1 MFINELEWSL
11 LWVININVVENN
23 KTQPVYLH
31 KKIIVIWI
39 RKPCS
44 LGGNTIWVSNIIQ
57 PLQVVVQNEKVTLV
71 FAEDF
76 LKQLWQYY

>member
-44 LGGNTIWVSNIIQ
+44 LGNTIWVSNIIQ
-57 PLQVVVQNEKVTLV
+57 LLQVIVQNEKVTLV